1 MNLSDLTLMI
11 VDDEIY
17 YRNSIKV
24 AIEFTLHCKTIE
36 MDNGDEAYNYLK
48 YNDKPDL
55 ILLDIHMPMM
65 DGISFLEKIKKDAFL
80 KQISIIPYTQDTSEE
95 TVNRLLEL
103 GINDFIVKGIDIDK
117 MLSKIKKALLKIKY
131 GDKFDV

>member
-1 MNLSDLTLMI
+1 MDLSDLTMMI

-24 AIEFTLHCKTIE
+24 AVELTLHCKIIE
-36 MDNGDEAYNYLK
+36 IDNGDEAFNYLK

-65 DGISFLEKIKKDAFL
+65 DGITFLEKIKKDAFL
-80 KQISIIPYTQDTSEE
+80 KQIYIIPYTQDTSEE
-95 TVNRLLEL
+95 TVNRLLQL
-103 GINDFIVKGIDIDK
+103 GIDDYIVKGIDIDK
-117 MLSKIKKALLKIKY
+117 MLNKIKKALLKIKF
-131 GDKFDV
+131 GDRIDT